1 MRTTT
6 PKVSN
11 ATLLMLYTE
20 HIFRATCPEPSRVQM
35 QAQKERRNSYSR
47 ILVESSPKTPS
58 GTRPPLLL
66 KKCQIPRLVQQIHSK
81 QGVKR
86 LREERGVG
94 GETNGTGEK
103 QSGERAQFCSDPMAS
118 AFLANHQ
125 NSLAQGQIKSY
136 GWSKW
141 NAVLT
146 RYQAHT
152 GKAILS
158 LEGSG

>member
-1 MRTTT
+1 MSSSL
-6 PKVSN
+6 P
-11 ATLLMLYTE
+11 
-20 HIFRATCPEPSRVQM
+20 
-35 QAQKERRNSYSR
+35 RRKGNSA
-47 ILVESSPKTPS
+47 
-58 GTRPPLLL
+58 LLL